1 VHWPQLYSK
10 AAYQLGGSCVR
21 AAEKPGCEVRDPGA
35 GGGTGAPFGRSGNQ
49 AKPNSVRETDQ
60 MMSTTARLAA
70 LATSTIMLLAA
81 CATTHGSLTTSADR
95 LERSSDALARRSPS
109 YSSFSA
115 DARELA
121 NEAHDFRLT
130 VNDRRADDRDVKDA
144 FEKLSR
150 DYHAVRDGVDRSNS
164 REAQVDLRPVTDAY
178 LDIER
183 ALGGYP
189 SDRDRYAGDRDRR
202 DRY

>member
-1 VHWPQLYSK
+1 M
-10 AAYQLGGSCVR
+10 
-21 AAEKPGCEVRDPGA
+21 
-35 GGGTGAPFGRSGNQ
+35 T
-49 AKPNSVRETDQ
+49 
-60 MMSTTARLAA
+60 STTARLVA
-70 LATSTIMLLAA
+70 LATSTFVLLAA

-95 LERSSDALARRSPS
+95 LERSSDALARRAPS
-109 YSSFSA
+109 YSSFST

-121 NEAHDFRLT
+121 DEAHDFRRT
-130 VNDRRADDRDVKDA
+130 VTDRRADDRDVKDA

-164 REAQVDLRPVTDAY
+164 RDAQVALRPVTDAY

-183 ALGGYP
+183 AMGGYP
-189 SDRDRYAGDRDRR
+189 TDRYAGDRDRDRR